1 MSMGSDLISRTALL
15 EEIKLQKWHAGEI
28 QNQSYRTGFIASLSI
43 LEGKITEIPVV
54 DAEPVRRGEWTE
66 PYKND
71 IWDCYVCSSCGY
83 AQDRTS
89 RYCPECGARMDG
101 ELEHE

>member
-1 MSMGSDLISRTALL
+1 MDGDLISRSALEKHFEKHARL
-15 EEIKLQKWHAGEI
+15 ENDDMDFSARDAW
-28 QNQSYRTGFIASLSI
+28 TGALWDVQDA
-43 LEGKITEIPVV
+43 PAV

-89 RYCPECGARMDG
+89 RYCPECGARMDA
-101 ELEHE
+101 E

>member
-1 MSMGSDLISRTALL
+1 MNNDLISRSALL
-15 EEIKLQKWHAGEI
+15 EEIKLQKWYAGEM
-28 QNQSYRTGFIASLSI
+28 QNQSYRTAYIVSLSM
-43 LEGKITEIPVV
+43 LEGKIAEIPAA
-54 DAEPVRRGEWTE
+54 DAETVRRGEWKE

-89 RYCPECGARMDG
+89 RFCPECGARMKWED
-101 ELEHE
+101 EK